1 MRPTESEIAVAM
13 KVSVIMAVYNA
24 MPYLPE
30 ALRSVLS
37 QTCEDLEVIAVDD
50 GSKDGSLEYLR
61 SVADRRLRVVALP
74 NRGGQGAARNI
85 GIELCRSEYVAFMDA
100 DDVSLATRFERQVE
114 YLGRNPDIGA
124 AGTLVKYCTRLGRT
138 GFAPPLP
145 LDHDAIRADLM
156 AGRHAIVN
164 ATLLLR
170 AQILKGL
177 GGYRIAG
184 GGEDWDFLLRLTEAT
199 RVANLNE
206 IFYLYRLNP
215 ESTNSRQARLVH
227 ARIAH
232 ACDCAQRRS
241 VNRAET
247 SFEEF
252 AAGQNQ
258 RPFWKRWPD
267 LLDQAAATQ
276 YRKSMAEILDHES
289 VGYARLLVASAL
301 SPRRVLQRVR
311 RILRS
316 LSHPTEK
323 QCPSPDGLEPRR

>member
-1 MRPTESEIAVAM
+1 
-13 KVSVIMAVYNA
+13 
-24 MPYLPE
+24 
-30 ALRSVLS
+30 
-37 QTCEDLEVIAVDD
+37 
-50 GSKDGSLEYLR
+50 
-61 SVADRRLRVVALP
+61 
-74 NRGGQGAARNI
+74 
-85 GIELCRSEYVAFMDA
+85 MDA
-100 DDVSLATRFERQVE
+100 DDVSLATRFEHQME
-114 YLGRNPDIGA
+114 YLDRNPDIGA
-124 AGTLVKYCTRLGRT
+124 AGTLVKYCTRLGRS

-145 LDHDAIRADLM
+145 LDHDAIRADLI

-170 AQILKGL
+170 ATILKRL

-206 IFYLYRLNP
+206 ILYLYRLNP
-215 ESTNSRQARLVH
+215 ASTNVRQARLVQ

-241 VNRAET
+241 VSRAEM
-247 SFEEF
+247 SFEDF
-252 AAGQNQ
+252 ASKQNR

-276 YRKSMAEILDHES
+276 YRKSMAEIIDGDS

-323 QCPSPDGLEPRR
+323 RCPSPDGLEPRR